1 MGNKPIEYAE
11 GSTYLVIKGNK
22 PSYGR
27 FWRLSGFRCLTRK
40 PDVARDEIALK
51 LELKLP
57 AALFEKPLLAA
68 SINVDADVPMLELSP
83 ETIHTIEDLIRSTA
97 GLDVQ
102 LTVVPPE

>member
-1 MGNKPIEYAE
+1 MGTKIEYAE
-11 GSTYLVIKGNK
+11 GSTYLVIKGKRQYN
-22 PSYGR
+22 S
-27 FWRLSGFRCLTRK
+27 WQLQGFRTLKTK

-51 LELKLP
+51 LNLKLP
-57 AALFEKPLLAA
+57 AALFEKPTLSA

-102 LTVVPPE
+102 LSVVDPE